1 MEGVCSAQVQA
12 QNKHSRGSALAL
24 QAAFADINIHK
35 SRSVYYWFS
44 QNMTK
49 SPTPTARSG
58 QETPAKRPHHEA
70 LETAFVQLSFAMKLW
85 HFVRSGRLPRE
96 SFDIELTAVDDA
108 GVPYVMREGEFQ
120 SDDDLVLAAE
130 NNISICFG
138 VAAITLWEAIREH
151 SGLESKQLNR
161 QHRILKDWRAWYLQ
175 FAVVLPMGQQRR
187 GGNSPPKTS
196 FAMSSEASSSDLTSA
211 HGLPFDYSYI
221 GAPDGLRQLR
231 RLAESAGLV

>member
-1 MEGVCSAQVQA
+1 M
-12 QNKHSRGSALAL
+12 
-24 QAAFADINIHK
+24 
-35 SRSVYYWFS
+35 
-44 QNMTK
+44 
-49 SPTPTARSG
+49 
-58 QETPAKRPHHEA
+58 
-70 LETAFVQLSFAMKLW
+70 QLSFAMSLW

-96 SFDIELTAVDDA
+96 AFDIELTAVDDA

-151 SGLESKQLNR
+151 SGLESKQLR
-161 QHRILKDWRAWYLQ
+161 PSASDSERLASLV
-175 FAVVLPMGQQRR
+175 FAIRCCFAHGTAAPRWELTPKNQLRYEFGGLVV
-187 GGNSPPKTS
+187 
-196 FAMSSEASSSDLTSA
+196 DLTSA

-221 GAPDGLRQLR
+221 GGPDGLRRLR